1 MVFMSS
7 LPEPPW
13 SSRREKRPPRVPI
26 TREAITVAGL
36 RIVDAE
42 GLDAL
47 SMRRLAEELGCQA
60 SALYGHV
67 SGKSEVL
74 ALMLDHITGEVV
86 IPEPDP
92 EHWQEQLK
100 ELVRNIHAVLVAHRD
115 LAGASLANI
124 PTGPNSTY
132 LIERFLA
139 LLLAGGLSKQVA
151 AYAADLL
158 PQFVTASA
166 YEQALFE
173 RRLEDEP
180 EYFDRLHAYYTA
192 IPAAQFP
199 VLASMVN
206 ELMGADE
213 PPEARFE
220 FGLDVIVR
228 GLAALSTR

>member
-7 LPEPPW
+7 HPEPPW
-13 SSRREKRPPRVPI
+13 SSRKEKRPPRVPI
-26 TREAITVAGL
+26 TRDAITLAGL
-36 RIVDAE
+36 GIVDAE
-42 GLDAL
+42 GLEAL

-74 ALMLDHITGEVV
+74 ALMLDHVTGEVV
-86 IPEPDP
+86 IPDPDP

-100 ELVRNIHAVLVAHRD
+100 EVARNIRAVLVAHGD

-124 PTGPNSTY
+124 PTGPNSTF
-132 LIERFLA
+132 LIDRFLA

-166 YEQALFE
+166 YEQSLFE
-173 RRLEDEP
+173 RRLANEP
-180 EYFDRLHAYYTA
+180 EYFEKLGTYFRAL
-192 IPAAQFP
+192 PADQFP
-199 VLASMVN
+199 VLASMVD
-206 ELMGADE
+206 ELMGEESPD
-213 PPEARFE
+213 ARFE
-220 FGLDVIVR
+220 FGLDVIVG
-228 GLAALSTR
+228 GLAALARP

>member
-13 SSRREKRPPRVPI
+13 SSRKERRTPRAPI

-67 SGKSEVL
+67 SGKAEVL
-74 ALMLDHITGEVV
+74 ALMLDHVSGEVV
-86 IPEPDP
+86 IPDPDP
-92 EHWQEQLK
+92 AHWEEQVK
-100 ELVRNIHAVLVAHRD
+100 EVARNIHAVLVAHGD

-124 PTGPNSTY
+124 PTGPNSTF

-139 LLLAGGLSKQVA
+139 LLLAGGLPKQVA

-166 YEQALFE
+166 YEQSLFE
-173 RRLEDEP
+173 RRLAHEP
-180 EYFDRLHAYYTA
+180 EYFDKLHAYFRA
-192 IPAAQFP
+192 LPADQFP
-199 VLASMVN
+199 VLASMSD

-220 FGLDVIVR
+220 FGLDVIVA
-228 GLAALSTR
+228 GLAALARR

>member
-13 SSRREKRPPRVPI
+13 SSRKERRPPRAPI
-26 TREAITVAGL
+26 TREAITVAGI

-42 GLDAL
+42 GLEAL

-67 SGKSEVL
+67 SGKAEVL
-74 ALMLDHITGEVV
+74 SLMLDHVAGEVV

-100 ELVRNIHAVLVAHRD
+100 EVARNIHAVLAAHAD

-124 PTGPNSTY
+124 PTGPNASY
-132 LIERFLA
+132 LVDKFLA

-158 PQFVTASA
+158 PQFITVSA
-166 YEQALFE
+166 YESSLFA
-173 RRLEDEP
+173 RRLEKEP
-180 EYFDRLHAYYTA
+180 DYFERLQAYYRA
-192 IPAAQFP
+192 IPADRFP
-199 VLASMVN
+199 VLTSMIS
-206 ELMGADE
+206 ELMAPDE
-213 PPEARFE
+213 PPDARFE
-220 FGLDVIVR
+220 FGLEVIVG
-228 GLAALSTR
+228 GLAALATR